1 MATVKQKLTD
11 RLITSIKPPE
21 AGQDDYFD
29 VPAWGFS
36 LRVGKSGSKTFSL
49 HYRHGGKVKR
59 LKLGRYP
66 ALSLAQAREMA
77 QEALQEVAKGND
89 PQNLK
94 RERQAA
100 QAQRI
105 TFGELVEQFKTR
117 YIERNLKPS
126 TRGDYIGY
134 LDREFLPIWK
144 DRPADGV
151 MKEDILKVLK
161 EMADRKKNVR
171 GPDYARA
178 IIRKLFKWATDN
190 CLIKV
195 FPAADI
201 PRQGKIVKRKRRL
214 RDDEI
219 KKFWQ
224 ATEKLGYPFGPFFQ
238 ILLLTGQR
246 ESEVA
251 AMNKKRI
258 VEGVWYIGENKSNR
272 ENEIPL
278 STLTQEILKNLPDNK
293 NDLVFTT
300 TGETPVSGFA
310 RAKKKLDELAEIEEP
325 WRIHDLRRTARTYWA
340 KLGVPRVV
348 SELILNHSLKG
359 LDEVYDQHDYTDEKR
374 QGLNKWAQYV
384 ERITQ
389 EEPAKVIVLRA

>member
-1 MATVKQKLTD
+1 MATMKQKLTD

-36 LRVGKSGSKTFSL
+36 LRVGRSGTKTFSL
-49 HYRHGGKVKR
+49 LYRHGGKVKR

-66 ALSLAQAREMA
+66 ALSLAQARELA

-89 PQNLK
+89 PQDLK

-105 TFGELVEQFKTR
+105 TFGELFEQFKTR
-117 YIERNLKPS
+117 YIERHLKPS

-134 LDREFLPIWK
+134 LDREFVPKWK
-144 DRPADGV
+144 DRPADSIQ
-151 MKEDILKVLK
+151 KEDILKVLK
-161 EMADRKKNVR
+161 EMADRDNTR
-171 GPDYARA
+171 APDYARA

-214 RDDEI
+214 RDEEI
-219 KKFWQ
+219 KKFWR
-224 ATEKLGYPFGPFFQ
+224 AAEKVGYPFGPFFQ

-258 VEGVWYIGENKSNR
+258 ENGVWYIGENKSNR

-278 STLTQEILKNLPDNK
+278 PSLALEILKNLPDNES
-293 NDLVFTT
+293 NLVFTT
-300 TGETPVSGFA
+300 TGETPISGFA

-325 WRIHDLRRTARTYWA
+325 WRIHDLRRTARTYFA

-374 QGLNKWAQYV
+374 QGLTKWAQYV

-389 EEPAKVIVLRA
+389 EEPAKVIALRA

>member
-11 RLITSIKPPE
+11 RLITSIKPPD

-36 LRVGKSGSKTFSL
+36 LRVGKSGTRTFSL
-49 HYRHGGKVKR
+49 LYRHGGKVKR

-66 ALSLAQAREMA
+66 ALSLSQARESA
-77 QEALQEVAKGND
+77 RKALQEVALGND
-89 PQNLK
+89 PQDLK
-94 RERQAA
+94 RER

-105 TFGELVEQFKTR
+105 TFGEMVEQFKTR

-144 DRPADGV
+144 DRPADSIQ
-151 MKEDILKVLK
+151 KEDILKVLK

-224 ATEKLGYPFGPFFQ
+224 ATEKQGFPFGPFFQ

-246 ESEVA
+246 ENEVA
-251 AMNKKRI
+251 AMNKKHI
-258 VEGVWYIGENKSNR
+258 ENGIWYMGENKSNR

-278 STLTQEILKNLPDNK
+278 PPLALEILKSLPNTGG
-293 NDLVFTT
+293 DLVFTT
-300 TGETPVSGFA
+300 TGTTPISGFA
-310 RAKKKLDELAEIEEP
+310 KAKKKLDELAEIEEP

-374 QGLNKWAQYV
+374 QGLTKWAQYV

-389 EEPAKVIVLRA
+389 EEPAKVVQLYSVG